1 MRDQPI
7 TIQLVTR
14 NGCANCAKAKD
25 AVAAAITA
33 VAEEYPLAVTEV
45 NLSEH
50 PELLDQ
56 HDIWTT
62 PALII
67 NDELAFVGRVMERQ
81 LREKLAEVA
90 GH

>member
-1 MRDQPI
+1 MPKTPI

-14 NGCANCAKAKD
+14 NGCANCAKATD

-33 VAEEYPLAVTEV
+33 VADEYPVTVTEV

-67 NDELAFVGRVMERQ
+67 NDELAFVGKVNARQ
-81 LREKLAEVA
+81 LREKLAA
-90 GH
+90 TA